1 MRAFLVTWRAIA
13 SFYNELFFQV
23 SISVLWWITGGIFV
37 GAVVLLSWPL
47 VQVGGPWWLAP
58 LVAIPAG
65 PASAALAHV
74 ARRSARAQRVD
85 RSFFWEGLRTYW
97 RLALVVNAIN
107 MSVLA
112 LLLLNLEF
120 YWALSG
126 TLFQALAILWL
137 YLIIFWLGVQFY
149 LFPVLVGMEKPAVL
163 GILRTAPLLV
173 FASPLFSV
181 LLVLLGL
188 TLTGFSV
195 ALPIVLVLA
204 WPALMALMGEH
215 ALKLLV
221 ERTESS

>member
-1 MRAFLVTWRAIA
+1 
-13 SFYNELFFQV
+13 
-23 SISVLWWITGGIFV
+23 
-37 GAVVLLSWPL
+37 
-47 VQVGGPWWLAP
+47 
-58 LVAIPAG
+58 
-65 PASAALAHV
+65 
-74 ARRSARAQRVD
+74 
-85 RSFFWEGLRTYW
+85 LRTYW